1 MNQQNIPIAF
11 EIQIKDISSPQKE
24 PLIKAKLEKSS
35 DAAAPT
41 LEEIQQKLKNAEKL
55 RLEELNKKKEFP
67 ILNDIK
73 ITQGPARKEKID
85 KE

>member
-1 MNQQNIPIAF
+1 MNQQNIAIAF
-11 EIQIKDISSPQKE
+11 EIQIKDISSPSKE

-41 LEEIQQKLKNAEKL
+41 LEEIEQKLKNAEKL
-55 RLEELNKKKEFP
+55 RQEVLDKKKETP
-67 ILNDIK
+67 ILTEIK
-73 ITQGPARKEKID
+73 ITQGLARKEKLD